1 MENFENHFEKIRSIN
16 NIVITSNEFMTAFTG
31 IQDCVKRSI
40 SFREPVG
47 SMLLAEGGL
56 GKTTLCKTIL
66 SLMPPTE
73 KIETDHIKKIIPVCY
88 VEVPSPATV
97 KSLAITMLRELGDP
111 TYENGYGTTEYLT
124 SRLIYLLAQCE
135 TKLIFLDEFHHL
147 FERKPTSTRM
157 NRTTG
162 NWLKT
167 LVNRTGI
174 SFCLVGLPEF
184 VPLLQV
190 DSQIARRFPFIYQL
204 NPLTVDPSNN
214 SGSIFLFLAE
224 VARILNKQ
232 NINFLPALDSQLIG
246 MQIQLATKG
255 FHSYVMSLIRES
267 IVHALNDNRQIIN
280 PNDFSYAWKLGITSY
295 ISKQNKNPFEMN
307 YSQIISLMK

>member
-1 MENFENHFEKIRSIN
+1 MEKFENRFEQIRSIN

-40 SFREPVG
+40 SFSEPVG

-66 SLMPPTE
+66 SLMPRTE
-73 KIETDHIKKIIPVCY
+73 KIEKDHKKNIIPVCY

-97 KSLAITMLRELGDP
+97 KSLAITMLKELGDP

-190 DSQIARRFPFIYQL
+190 DSQIARRFPFIYHL
-204 NPLTVDPSNN
+204 NPLAVDPSNG
-214 SGSIFLFLAE
+214 GSMFAFLAE
-224 VARILNKQ
+224 VARTLNKQ
-232 NINFLPALDSQLIG
+232 NITFSPPLDSQLVG

-255 FHSYVMSLIRES
+255 YHSYVMSLIRES
-267 IVHALNDNRQIIN
+267 ITHALNDNRQIIN
-280 PNDFSYAWKLGITSY
+280 SNDFSYAWKLGITLY
-295 ISKQNKNPFEMN
+295 ISKQNKNPSEMN
-307 YSQIISLMK
+307 ISQIISLI

>member
-1 MENFENHFEKIRSIN
+1 MEKFENSFEKIRSIN

-40 SFREPVG
+40 SYSEPVG

-56 GKTTLCKTIL
+56 GKTTLCKAII
-66 SLMPPTE
+66 SLMPRSE
-73 KIETDHIKKIIPVCY
+73 KFEKDYRKLIIPACY

-97 KSLAITMLRELGDP
+97 KSLAIMILRELGDLSC
-111 TYENGYGTTEYLT
+111 ENGYGTTEYLT
-124 SRLIYLLAQCE
+124 SRLIHLLAQCE

-184 VPLLQV
+184 VPLLQI
-190 DSQIARRFPFIYQL
+190 DSQIARRFPFIYHL
-204 NPLTVDPSNN
+204 NPLTVDS
-214 SGSIFLFLAE
+214 SKGGTLFAFLAE
-224 VARILNKQ
+224 ISRTLERQ
-232 NINFLPALDSQLIG
+232 NLSFEPALDTQLVG
-246 MQIQLATKG
+246 LQIQLATNG
-255 FHSYVMSLIRES
+255 YHSYVMSLIKES
-267 IVHALNDNRQIIN
+267 ITHALNDGRQVIDS
-280 PNDFSYAWKLGITSY
+280 NDFSYAWNLGITLY
-295 ISKQNKNPFEMN
+295 ISKQTKNPFEMN
-307 YSQIISLMK
+307 ISQIISLMK